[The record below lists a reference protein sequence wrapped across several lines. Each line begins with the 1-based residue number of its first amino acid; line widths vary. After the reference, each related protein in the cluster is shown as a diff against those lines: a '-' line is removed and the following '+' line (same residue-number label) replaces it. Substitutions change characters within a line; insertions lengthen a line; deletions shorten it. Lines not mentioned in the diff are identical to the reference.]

1 MQKSAQHKNLPN
13 IAWFDH
19 KVETHPYFE
28 QNLAGP
34 VTLEQGGVSLNI
46 LVSTTKHKW
55 RAMPPQ
61 KSNLA

>member
-19 KVETHPYFE
+19 MVKTHPYFE

-34 VTLEQGGVSLNI
+34 VTLEQGDTSLNI
-46 LVSTTKHKW
+46 LVSTN
-55 RAMPPQ
+55 AG
-61 KSNLA
+61 

>member
-1 MQKSAQHKNLPN
+1 MQKSTHHKNLPN

-19 KVETHPYFE
+19 MVETHPYFE
-28 QNLAGP
+28 QNLASH
-34 VTLEQGGVSLNI
+34 VTLEQGGTSLNI
-46 LVSTTKHKW
+46 LVSTSKHKW